1 MPLNSSHVPSKTRLK
16 RLAISATPKLE
27 EDRLC
32 DPVASTSP
40 AQYMCN
46 SGTVRSSVVRVEA
59 LRAEERM
66 IKFSGFLIRDG

>member
-1 MPLNSSHVPSKTRLK
+1 MPLKSSHVPSKTRFK
-16 RLAISATPKLE
+16 RVAISAMSKLE

-59 LRAEERM
+59 LRADERM
-66 IKFSGFLIRDG
+66 IKFFGCLRRDG